1 MYPVGLNYISN
12 YNISFKI
19 FSLVKSLKNAMPYKK
34 WKCFLKKKHPYT
46 LCSEHT
52 YDENTVSI
60 LKGTSTFLS
69 PFSLLL

>member
-34 WKCFLKKKHPYT
+34 
-46 LCSEHT
+46 
-52 YDENTVSI
+52 
-60 LKGTSTFLS
+60 
-69 PFSLLL
+69 